1 MGVAR
6 FDLAAFVV
14 PRAAG
19 AGAGADVAGKGG
31 ISLRDR
37 APRAG
42 VEGHVVRSLVIH
54 ALDDVNFACLGPVWA
69 DHPECRPR
77 AAYTARHVVDVDDDK
92 AKLVGLLARYSDTGT
107 PACGDA
113 GTVHHHSSI
122 VGFAVDQPVLR
133 RVIRLV
139 LHESVGRISGVPEGK
154 FVEEVD
160 FRGVVFREVILCQD
174 IPCPPNGGHD
184 RHKAGKDGMTM
195 HLND

>member
-6 FDLAAFVV
+6 CDLAAFVT

-19 AGAGADVAGKGG
+19 AGAGADAAGEGG

-69 DHPECRPR
+69 DHPESRPR
-77 AAYTARHVVDVDDDK
+77 AAYAAGHVVDVDDDK
-92 AKLVGLLARYSDTGT
+92 AELVGLLARYSDTGT
-107 PACGDA
+107 PACGHA

-122 VGFAVDQPVLR
+122 VGFAADQPVLR

-139 LHESVGRISGVPEGK
+139 LHKSIGRISGVPEGK
-154 FVEEVD
+154 LVEEVA
-160 FRGVVFREVILCQD
+160 FREVILCQD
-174 IPCPPNGGHD
+174 IPCPPGGGHD

-195 HLND
+195 HLDEMND